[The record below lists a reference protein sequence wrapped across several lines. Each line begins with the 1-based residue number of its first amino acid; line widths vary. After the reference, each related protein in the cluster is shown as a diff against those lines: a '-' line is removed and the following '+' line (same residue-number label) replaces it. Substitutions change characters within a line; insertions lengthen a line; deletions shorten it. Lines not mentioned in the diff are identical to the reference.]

1 MLPTRIQLDTW
12 FAEYNRLYFSGKLPR
27 PKLALSRSRTRLGYM
42 QCVRRS
48 GITGPRLSGFS
59 IYVSVYYDC
68 DERVYQT
75 VLLHEMIHYYIA
87 YFGLRDTSAHGPL
100 FRSMMTAIN
109 KHGWHISV
117 SQCTRGW
124 KVREQLRSRRT
135 RLILVI
141 KTASRGTFVSVVS
154 PSYALS
160 IRRRISVIGRD
171 VLSAEWY
178 TSSDEEFES
187 YSEVRSLRGRRVS
200 AEELERLMPLLMPLD
215 IDAIGGGSSAVA
227 K

>member
-1 MLPTRIQLDTW
+1 MLPTIVRLDAW
-12 FAEYNRLYFSGKLPR
+12 FAEYNRLYFSDKLPR
-27 PKLALSRSRTRLGYM
+27 PGLALSRSRTRLGYM
-42 QCVRRS
+42 KCVSRPGKS
-48 GITGPRLSGFS
+48 GPRLSGFS

-68 DERVYQT
+68 EERVYQT

-87 YFGLRDTSAHGPL
+87 YLGLRDTSAHGPL
-100 FRSMMTAIN
+100 FREMMTAIN
-109 KHGWHISV
+109 KHGWHITV

-124 KVREQLRSRRT
+124 KVREHLRSRRV

-141 KTASRGTFVSVVS
+141 KTASRGTFVSAVN
-154 PSYALS
+154 PSYARS
-160 IRRRISVIGRD
+160 IRRKISLIGSD

-178 TSSDEEFES
+178 TTSDEEFEA

-200 AEELERLMPLLMPLD
+200 AEELERLVPLLKPLD
-215 IDAIGGGSSAVA
+215 IDGHGGSSSTPG